1 MRTALL
7 IAGALV
13 VSAAPATAQSSPVV
27 VAARAAGQIGE
38 RYDGFL
44 GYAVPPASVVRHQVD
59 AVNIRRRSLFT
70 NLAGQRGASP
80 QEVGIAVG
88 CELLSNVSVGE
99 AYMLADNIW
108 RRRAA
113 GQAITIPGYCRP

>member
-88 CELLSNVSVGE
+88 CELLSSVSVGE

-108 RRRAA
+108 RRRAV

>member
-1 MRTALL
+1 MKLRLWL
-7 IAGALV
+7 AGAAML
-13 VSAAPATAQSSPVV
+13 AATPLPAQTSPAI

-38 RYDGFL
+38 RYDGYL
-44 GYAVPPASVVRHQVD
+44 GFAEAPAHGVRAQVD

-70 NLAGQRGASP
+70 GLAGQRGASP

-88 CELLSNVSVGE
+88 CELLSSVGVGE

-108 RRRAA
+108 RRRGA
-113 GQAITIPGYCRP
+113 GQAIAIPAYCRP